1 MTVRPTIPETDWK
14 ALRKLKDTLLQRASA
29 LALARVEGIIAKRE
43 ARPHDA
49 YITLWRLLESED
61 TKIARM
67 FDDLKRSNALS
78 KLLEMGRN
86 DLLTPEEISS
96 FSQDTQAKVRRDSGA
111 NKALHPTVADAPLS
125 AGG

>member
-1 MTVRPTIPETDWK
+1 MTVRSTMPETDWK
-14 ALRKLKDTLLQRASA
+14 ALRTLKDTLLQRASA

-43 ARPHDA
+43 AHPHDA
-49 YITLWRLLESED
+49 YIRLWRLLESED

-86 DLLTPEEISS
+86 DLLTPEEIST
-96 FSQDTQAKVRRDSGA
+96 FSQETQEKVRRD
-111 NKALHPTVADAPLS
+111 
-125 AGG
+125 